1 MLMAMMACQGT
12 VPDLEAGHPSRL
24 PVEFSITRDVG
35 FGNEVFVQGD
45 HLDLSSGGILSRG
58 VKLHWTPGNV
68 WTGTVAIEAGAT
80 VRFRYFS
87 VPGDHVG
94 FCEGEATPISGE
106 QVLTV
111 AAGPTL
117 PLRGKTILYRSDW
130 DRVVLLYRDISVDG
144 AWTEAEMRVVGAG
157 RSPEES
163 LFEVAGVAEPGNEIE
178 FVFHNGE
185 GEFDNAPAPPSD
197 PPQGAAP
204 SVPVPYQS
212 LSAPFN
218 YRTRLDVFSV
228 QDGQVFNSDPPA
240 FVSGSLIT
248 EIFVNSTVGGVPG
261 RPVRVY
267 LPRGYEENP
276 EKRYPVVYFHDGQNV
291 FFPGGPFGTWDAG
304 RIADYEIAMGRM
316 REAILV
322 AVDNA
327 DDHGSSRTVEY
338 IPPGDVLMGDGRADD
353 YLQFLLDN
361 VMPAIDHDFRTQTG
375 PEDTVVAGSS
385 LGGLVTAY
393 MGVAQSERFGNLG
406 IFSPAFWAGD
416 GFVNGALAAA
426 GKLPLRIYL
435 DIGTRE
441 SSSGLADFNAYWQDA
456 VGVYNQWLSDGYV
469 VNDELLFFP
478 ECGAVHNEA
487 AWSRRLPAF
496 FQFILDPRRQANGLH
511 AGRIALRPV
520 ITDLDPSTGSG
531 QLKVTLPRGQ
541 VLRLWGG
548 PSPDEM
554 SDLGVVG
561 PADEVWENV
570 AVPLTF
576 SPQAGRYFW
585 EVRWE

>member
-1 MLMAMMACQGT
+1 MAMMAGQGT
-12 VPDLEAGHPSRL
+12 GPDPEVGEPSRL
-24 PVEFSITRDVG
+24 PVELSITQDVG

-45 HLDLSSGGILSRG
+45 HPDLSSGGILSRG
-58 VKLHWTPGNV
+58 VKLHWTPGHV
-68 WTGTVAIEAGAT
+68 WKATVAIEVGAT

-87 VPGDHVG
+87 LPGDRIG
-94 FCEGEATPISGE
+94 FCEAEATPLSGE
-106 QVLTV
+106 ECLTV
-111 AAGPTL
+111 KVGPPL
-117 PLRGKTILYRSDW
+117 PLRGKTITYRSGW
-130 DRVVLLYRDISVDG
+130 DRAVLLYRDTSVDG
-144 AWTEAEMRVVGAG
+144 AWTEAEMRRTGEG
-157 RSPEES
+157 RSPDEAI
-163 LFEVAGVAEPGNEIE
+163 FEVTGIAAAGNEIE

-185 GEFDNAPAPPSD
+185 GAFDNAPAPPSE
-197 PPQGAAP
+197 PAQGAAP
-204 SVPVPYQS
+204 AVPAPYQS
-212 LSAPFN
+212 LSVPFN
-218 YRTRLDVFSV
+218 YRTRLDFLTV
-228 QDGQVFNSDPPA
+228 QDGKVFNGEPPP
-240 FVSGSLIT
+240 FVSGSRIM
-248 EIFVNSTVGGVPG
+248 EVFVNSTVGEVPG

-276 EKRYPVVYFHDGQNV
+276 DKRYPVVYFHDGQNV
-291 FFPGGPFGTWDAG
+291 FFPGGASGTWDAG

-316 REAILV
+316 CEAILV

-338 IPPGDVLMGDGRADD
+338 IPSQDVLTGDGRADD

-375 PEDTVVAGSS
+375 PEETVVAGSS

-393 MGVAQSERFGNLG
+393 MGVAQPERFGNLG

-416 GFVNGALAAA
+416 EFVSGALAAA

-441 SSSGLADFNAYWQDA
+441 SSSGLADSDAYWQDA

-469 VNDELLFFP
+469 VNDELLFFS

-531 QLKVTLPRGQ
+531 QLNVTLPRGQ

-554 SDLGVVG
+554 SDIGVVG